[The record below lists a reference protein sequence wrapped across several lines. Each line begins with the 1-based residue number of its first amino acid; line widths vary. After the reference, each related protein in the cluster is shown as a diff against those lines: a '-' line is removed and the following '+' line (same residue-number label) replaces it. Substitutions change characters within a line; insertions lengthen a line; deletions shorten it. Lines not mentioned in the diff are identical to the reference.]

1 MKNIIAALLIAATVS
16 GCSTVKSWIPS
27 FWDDNQSASIVT
39 VRLKVDRF
47 NCAGDQLAQISEIR
61 DQLRWFELY
70 SESKGWRQQ
79 DVQRITE
86 PMRATVEDF
95 YQRTVKQPGSTAYC
109 QGKKMIMQQQSKRA
123 AEAILGR
130 F

>member
-1 MKNIIAALLIAATVS
+1 MKNVIAALLIAVTVS

-47 NCAGDQLAQISEIR
+47 DCAGDQLAQISGIR

-95 YQRTVKQPGSTAYC
+95 YQRTVKQPGSAAYC
-109 QGKKMIMQQQSKRA
+109 QGKKMIMQQQSRRA